1 MYTELS
7 GSEDEEGVAALEE
20 KESLAIQ
27 QRLAA
32 QLDEDDFGIAQLVQV
47 LSQVSVIKC
56 FKIWSLSWIYLC
68 GGGWDT
74 YVNHS

>member
-1 MYTELS
+1 MDFALAMYTELS

-56 FKIWSLSWIYLC
+56 FKI
-68 GGGWDT
+68 
-74 YVNHS
+74 